1 VTDTR
6 ASWPREAF
14 RSHGIEYDVAELD
27 RSRLYLELLPVVN
40 SGGIDLLDDAKLLR
54 ELRGLERRRGT
65 TGRDRIDHHPGEH
78 DDRANA
84 VAGVVNEL
92 AHASDEALTLVTPIV
107 IPKADAGMPYP
118 LEPWPRF

>member
-1 VTDTR
+1 MYHESNHKC
-6 ASWPREAF
+6 AS
-14 RSHGIEYDVAELD
+14 I
-27 RSRLYLELLPVVN
+27 
-40 SGGIDLLDDAKLLR
+40 
-54 ELRGLERRRGT
+54 T
-65 TGRDRIDHHPGEH
+65 HPAH